1 MSLFDSLG
9 QPLQKPQQFDPRQ
22 QQQAFQNDLAQLK
35 ADPIAYAKAHGKN
48 LPSGMTDPTQ
58 MAQYLL
64 QSTQVNNPRYQMAM
78 RILNG
83 LRK

>member
-9 QPLQKPQQFDPRQ
+9 QPLQKTQQLNPRQ
-22 QQQAFQNDLAQLK
+22 QQQAFRNDLAQLK
-35 ADPIAYAKAHGKN
+35 ADPVAYAKAHGKSI
-48 LPSGMTDPTQ
+48 PTGMSDPTQ

-78 RILNG
+78 RIING
-83 LRK
+83 LQR